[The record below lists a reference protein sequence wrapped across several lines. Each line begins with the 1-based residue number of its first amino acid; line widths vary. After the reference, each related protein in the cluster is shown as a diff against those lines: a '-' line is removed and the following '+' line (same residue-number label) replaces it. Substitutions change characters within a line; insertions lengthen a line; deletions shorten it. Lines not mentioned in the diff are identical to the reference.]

1 MFMNRQDKEELAKRI
16 VKVFDEYLYEKRL
29 EDCQELIGTTID
41 RNKSVPGLDTDGDD
55 ISLDDYYRTIARYD
69 RTSEK
74 LMRLLDEDCKN
85 LEKFKALVEYRG
97 I

>member
-1 MFMNRQDKEELAKRI
+1 MFMNHEDKEELAKRI
-16 VKVFDEYLYEKRL
+16 VKVFDEYLYEKGL

-55 ISLDDYYRTIARYD
+55 ISLDDYHRAIARVN
-69 RTSEK
+69 RASEK
-74 LMRLLDEDCKN
+74 FKKLLDEDRRN
-85 LEKFKALVEYRG
+85 LEKFKRLMEYRE

>member
-16 VKVFDEYLYEKRL
+16 VKVFDEYLYEKGF
-29 EDCQELIGTTID
+29 EDCQKLIGTTID

-55 ISLDDYYRTIARYD
+55 ISLDDYYRTLARVN

-74 LMRLLDEDCKN
+74 FKRLLDEDCKN
-85 LEKFKALVEYRG
+85 LEKFKSLMEYRG